1 MDRTLLGALLVVLA
15 IGASGPARS
24 EDDDYVRA
32 DTLIHSD
39 LPLWGGG
46 NSTDESQKDK
56 SEDYWPQHF
65 YSDDG
70 SFGCSTVVS
79 TGVWRYVERASPYTG
94 PRDPGLKPAG
104 WYRVGNQGVFH
115 CAMTVAF
122 DYAEDLADAHLDHGE
137 PSLLVNLGTVE
148 FDGSARQL
156 WAIQRG
162 FVPGSDYILLAR
174 DPSEEGI
181 IRRFVVLERVC
192 PKAVMRS
199 GGSFDSFVTSYCA
212 INTREDLIALAR
224 SMAKREPLGELKWAA
239 EEPASTETGN

>member
-1 MDRTLLGALLVVLA
+1 MARTLLGALLAVLA
-15 IGASGPARS
+15 TAAPGPARA
-24 EDDDYVRA
+24 EDEDYVRA

-39 LPLWGGG
+39 VPLWGGE
-46 NSTDESQKDK
+46 STADARRSDK

-94 PRDPGLKPAG
+94 RQDTGLEPAG
-104 WYRVGNQGVFH
+104 WYRFGNYGAFH

-122 DYAEDLADAHLDHGE
+122 DYAEDLGDAHLERGE
-137 PSLLVNLGTVE
+137 LSLFVNLGTVQ
-148 FDGSARQL
+148 FDGRTRQL

-162 FVPGSDYILLAR
+162 FVPGSEYILLAR
-174 DPSEEGI
+174 DPSEQGI
-181 IRRFVVLERVC
+181 IRRFDVLERVC
-192 PKAVMRS
+192 PKADVRS
-199 GGSFDSFVTSYCA
+199 GGSIDSFLTHYCA

-224 SMAKREPLGELKWAA
+224 SMAKREPLGQLKWTAA
-239 EEPASTETGN
+239 EPANTATDD